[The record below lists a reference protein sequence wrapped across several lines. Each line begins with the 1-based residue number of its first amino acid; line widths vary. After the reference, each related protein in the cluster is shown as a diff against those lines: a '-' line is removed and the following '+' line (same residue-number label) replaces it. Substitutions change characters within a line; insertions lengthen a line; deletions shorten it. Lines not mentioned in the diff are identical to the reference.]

1 MSRLRYFLALTALAA
16 VSTYIGIKVFLLA
29 LVLAYAAVEG
39 VGYWLFDRFCVKPSD
54 SRKAASAQIAEIPF
68 PLASWVARQ
77 FKP

>member
-39 VGYWLFDRFCVKPSD
+39 VGYWLFD
-54 SRKAASAQIAEIPF
+54 
-68 PLASWVARQ
+68 
-77 FKP
+77 